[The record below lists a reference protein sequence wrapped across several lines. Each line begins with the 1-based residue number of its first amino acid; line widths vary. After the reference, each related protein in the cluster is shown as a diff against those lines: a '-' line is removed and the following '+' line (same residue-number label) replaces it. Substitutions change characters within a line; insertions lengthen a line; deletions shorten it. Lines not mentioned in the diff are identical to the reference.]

1 MEFEDFLTEIYTP
14 LKSIELLSD
23 IIYKKFNEDW
33 DFKNKCDHNLDMV
46 ATDSNYIN
54 LFNNK
59 DFSGKF
65 IFKKNGGELV
75 ELNISFKYFNNFYYI
90 DNIE

>member
-1 MEFEDFLTEIYTP
+1 MAVKD
-14 LKSIELLSD
+14 SI
-23 IIYKKFNEDW
+23 F
-33 DFKNKCDHNLDMV
+33 
-46 ATDSNYIN
+46 IN

-65 IFKKNGGELV
+65 IFKKNGGELI

-90 DNIE
+90 DNIK